1 MNEEFLVNANHQFA
15 LITSL
20 PFVHTARRTYRLKSP
35 VKNRD
40 CSVVLYWTLPWEP
53 FWTLFFRGR
62 WSRNKVSVGEPAE
75 GSLSHQISDLNSR
88 EQAVHHYNVS
98 IMAQCGGNCDYFTK
112 KQEAKA
118 SGGALRCLAAQY
130 LTKQLTESKTRM
142 CPAWC
147 FCVAR
152 HSLLIY

>member
-1 MNEEFLVNANHQFA
+1 MFWAARALHWCIQRVFPGPRGMGNLLKVHRARDRLLQLLVFNEEFLVDVVHQTA
-15 LITSL
+15 SITSL

-88 EQAVHHYNVS
+88 EQAVHHYCVS
-98 IMAQCGGNCDYFTK
+98 IMAHCGGTCDYFTK
-112 KQEAKA
+112 
-118 SGGALRCLAAQY
+118 
-130 LTKQLTESKTRM
+130 
-142 CPAWC
+142 
-147 FCVAR
+147 
-152 HSLLIY
+152 

>member
-1 MNEEFLVNANHQFA
+1 
-15 LITSL
+15 
-20 PFVHTARRTYRLKSP
+20 
-35 VKNRD
+35 
-40 CSVVLYWTLPWEP
+40 
-53 FWTLFFRGR
+53 
-62 WSRNKVSVGEPAE
+62 
-75 GSLSHQISDLNSR
+75 
-88 EQAVHHYNVS
+88 VHHYNVS
-98 IMAQCGGNCDYFTK
+98 IMAHCGGNCDYFTK